1 MNNRTKKRG
10 SVYEW
15 YLPDLEL
22 DSLVEKKTNEKEVLY
37 IQENKRRI
45 FLQWNEDEYGNLEK
59 NLEYGSLILRFFMD
73 SLKNDDQR
81 ALFELGTLKGVVFNE
96 EYDTNDL
103 ITMLF
108 YLGYITISHQE
119 DETIFKIPNYV
130 TNTVFSDYFARV
142 LSESKQYEINTKA
155 ISSAIKELSKMGDII
170 PTVEL
175 VKEFLSHQSN
185 RDLENFNE
193 KNLKYV
199 FTIFLELSK
208 QYIVYGEFPA
218 KQGFA
223 DVLVGRSSSSTA
235 KHEAIIELKYMS
247 KEKGKNASKEKLIEE
262 AREQLKYYMKDKRL
276 EQREN
281 LKKYVIV
288 FTGFE
293 DYFVEEL

>member
-1 MNNRTKKRG
+1 M
-10 SVYEW
+10 
-15 YLPDLEL
+15 
-22 DSLVEKKTNEKEVLY
+22 
-37 IQENKRRI
+37 
-45 FLQWNEDEYGNLEK
+45 GN
-59 NLEYGSLILRFFMD
+59 
-73 SLKNDDQR
+73 
-81 ALFELGTLKGVVFNE
+81 
-96 EYDTNDL
+96 
-103 ITMLF
+103 
-108 YLGYITISHQE
+108 
-119 DETIFKIPNYV
+119 
-130 TNTVFSDYFARV
+130 
-142 LSESKQYEINTKA
+142 
-155 ISSAIKELSKMGDII
+155 II

-199 FTIFLELSK
+199 FTMFLELSK

-247 KEKGKNASKEKLIEE
+247 KKKGKNASKKKLIED
-262 AREQLKYYMKDKRL
+262 ARKQLEYYMKDKRL

-281 LKKYVIV
+281 LKKYAIV